1 MNIGSNENHCSVC
14 QAPIPAGAPEGL
26 CPKCVLGGV
35 ALASAPEDGDP
46 TVGRDVPSIERVAAA
61 FPQLEVLGLLG
72 RGGMGF
78 VFKAR
83 QPHLDRLVAL
93 KLLPEDLALK
103 SHFTERFNREARAL
117 AKLNHPNIVTIFD
130 FGRAGGFFFLIMEYV
145 NGVNL
150 RQAMLAEKFSQ
161 TEALGIVP
169 KICDALQYAHEQGV
183 LHRDIKPEN
192 ILLDLKGHVKL
203 ADFGIAKLV
212 GEDPKSLTL
221 TGTGAALG
229 TPHYMAPE
237 QVDRPGTVDH
247 RADIYSLGVVF
258 YEMLTGELPIGRFAA
273 PSFKIPMDH
282 RIDEIVLRAL
292 ERERELRQKDAHEL
306 KTQVEH
312 VTSCPEQKP
321 ATGASSGP
329 HGTLVLEASGSAAKF
344 HFARPLAWAAVLV
357 LGCILAFG
365 SGMWLRGHR
374 KASEPQSSLP
384 LPAGAEQAAA
394 AGAGPAMGWVEAF
407 HFNSPQLKASLPR
420 PNAESDTWIRYTFT
434 AVEILEEAGR
444 RWLAF
449 DYVGQTH
456 GPCERAFRSEFKV
469 PGFEGLVRLQES
481 LSQEKD
487 TADVRHQRA
496 AFLLPPSI
504 SRPASERLRNDLAAI
519 EAKSVKVCVGDEA
532 PLFRLHLENG
542 GTMAAWLNVH
552 QPEEH

>member
-1 MNIGSNENHCSVC
+1 MNTGSNENHCAVC
-14 QAPIPAGAPEGL
+14 QAAIPGGAPEGL

-35 ALASAPEDGDP
+35 AMASEPDGADP
-46 TVGRDVPSIERVAAA
+46 GPGRDVPSLERVAAA
-61 FPQLEVLGLLG
+61 FPQLEILGLLG

-83 QPHLDRLVAL
+83 QPNLDRFVAI

-103 SHFTERFNREARAL
+103 NQFTERFNREARAL

-130 FGRAGGFFFLIMEYV
+130 FGRTGGFFFLIMEHV

-150 RQAMLAEKFSQ
+150 RQAMSAERFLP

-192 ILLDLKGHVKL
+192 ILLDQKGHVKI

-212 GEDPKSLTL
+212 GEDQTALTL

-237 QVDRPGTVDH
+237 QLEHPSEVDH

-273 PSFKIPMDH
+273 PSRKTPLDH
-282 RIDEIVLRAL
+282 RVDEIVLRAL
-292 ERERELRQKDAHEL
+292 ERERELRQKDAQEL

-312 VTSCPEQKP
+312 VTSCPESESP
-321 ATGASSGP
+321 AGSSSGP
-329 HGTLVLEASGSAAKF
+329 HGTLVLPAAQSVAKF
-344 HFARPLAWAAVLV
+344 RFARSLAWAAVLV
-357 LGCILAFG
+357 LGLLVFG
-365 SGMWLRGHR
+365 SGLWLRRHP
-374 KASEPQSSLP
+374 KSSEQQSLRSP
-384 LPAGAEQAAA
+384 VVAELS
-394 AGAGPAMGWVEAF
+394 GAGGIGPSMGWVEAF

-420 PNAESDTWIRYTFT
+420 PNTESNTWIRYTFT

-481 LSQEKD
+481 LSQEND

-496 AFLLPPSI
+496 AFLLPPSV

-519 EAKSVKVCVGDEA
+519 VAKSLKVCAGDEA
-532 PLFRLHLENG
+532 PLFQLHLENG
-542 GTMAAWLNVH
+542 GTMAAWLNVY
-552 QPEEH
+552 QKEAF